1 MRIPKVKK
9 LPSGNYHCEVKIN
22 GKRIS
27 ITEPTK
33 NECHNKAVLLK
44 SGIAKNAVNTTLRN
58 AIDRY
63 IEARSNVLSP
73 ATIRGYRTMQKNRF
87 AGVMDMRI
95 DAVTNWQ
102 AVVNAETRT
111 CGSKTLKNAWGF
123 VASVLKENG
132 VTTNNITLPQVIT
145 SEHAFLQP
153 DEIRPFLAAIRDDK
167 YELVYLLALHGM
179 RHSEIMAL
187 DIKNSISNDRIKI
200 RGAAVPNELHKYVWK
215 AENKN
220 TTSRRDVP
228 VLIPRVVEL
237 IRDSKEDQQAVVQST
252 SYGVYKHL
260 IRICQDN
267 GFEYMG
273 LHGLRHSFASLCYK
287 LQISEAE
294 TMRLGGWSDP
304 GVMRRIY
311 THLSEIENRESEEK
325 LRNFFQ
331 LENIM

>member
-1 MRIPKVKK
+1 MRIPKIKK
-9 LPSGNYHCEVKIN
+9 LPSGSYHCEVKIN

-27 ITEPTK
+27 VTEPTK
-33 NECHNKAVLLK
+33 NECQNRVLLLK
-44 SGIAKNAVNTTLRN
+44 SGITKNAANTTLRS

-63 IEARSNVLSP
+63 IEARSNILSP
-73 ATIRGYRTMQKNRF
+73 STVRGYRIIQRNRF
-87 AGVMDMRI
+87 KGVMDMRI
-95 DAVTNWQ
+95 DAITNWQ
-102 AVVNAETRT
+102 AVINAETRT

-123 VASVLKENG
+123 VSSVLRENG
-132 VTTNNITLPQVIT
+132 VTVNNITLPQIIN

-153 DEIRPFLAAIRDDK
+153 DDVKPFLEAIRGDR

-179 RHSEIMAL
+179 RRSEIMAL
-187 DIKNSISNDRIKI
+187 DLKNSVTADRIRI
-200 RGAAVPNELHKYVWK
+200 RGAAVPNELHRYVWK

-220 TTSRRDVP
+220 ATSRRDIP
-228 VLIPRVVEL
+228 VLIPRVTEL
-237 IRDSKEDQQAVVQST
+237 IRDSKEDLQAVLQST

-260 IRICQDN
+260 MRICEDL
-267 GFEYMG
+267 GIEYMG

-311 THLSEIENRESEEK
+311 THLSELENRESEEK
-325 LRNFFQ
+325 LRNFFRA
-331 LENIM
+331 ESIV